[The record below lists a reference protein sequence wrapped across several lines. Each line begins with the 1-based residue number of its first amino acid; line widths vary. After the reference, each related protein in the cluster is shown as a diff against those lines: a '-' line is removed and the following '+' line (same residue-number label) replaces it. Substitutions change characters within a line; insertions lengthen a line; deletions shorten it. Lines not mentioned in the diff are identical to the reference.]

1 MKSNKISSSEKYFIV
16 YLDDYYKIKPLSVI
30 LPKMSA
36 YVKSYDDGTKWM
48 YFLIEDLRYLQ
59 AFLKECE
66 VIEKEENVD

>member
-1 MKSNKISSSEKYFIV
+1 M
-16 YLDDYYKIKPLSVI
+16 L
-30 LPKMSA
+30 
-36 YVKSYDDGTKWM
+36 KSYDDGTKWM